1 MRNIFLEKPYIKCGG
16 ETIPRPFSKK
26 SKLGISL
33 DQYSKVLYSFFVV
46 CQVEDYRNVLELSC
60 KPLAYT
66 SYKAFLKNKKRSG
79 TNLPASFSAW
89 FLEKNISLAFFR
101 YWARFVLQLFV
112 NQVVTS
118 WILKLTFLT
127 FSSLR
132 NQAVFSTWPKKK
144 SRQKLKYLENEK
156 RF

>member
-79 TNLPASFSAW
+79 TNLPASFSA
-89 FLEKNISLAFFR
+89 
-101 YWARFVLQLFV
+101 
-112 NQVVTS
+112 
-118 WILKLTFLT
+118 
-127 FSSLR
+127 
-132 NQAVFSTWPKKK
+132 
-144 SRQKLKYLENEK
+144 
-156 RF
+156 